1 MRELLLG
8 HEPEVEDLPPGE
20 HEHGDGDGT
29 GQPVTVGGSPLDDV
43 LASIETMA
51 AQRPIAA
58 QIVALTE
65 GSDAGARDVARLLAA
80 DPALSGRVL
89 KLANSAYYGMRGRV
103 GSLQFAIAVV
113 GFSVVRSMATVA
125 LTDTRDESQL
135 PEDYWTVSTHLALA
149 ASALAPR
156 LGSRP
161 QDAVCVGLLAQ
172 LGVALLHHHD
182 RAGYDAVREAGPTPA
197 ARRVAET
204 QRYGTDALGL
214 TALAMRSWAFPGAL
228 VDPVSQVDDLASAP
242 GGLLRGALEIT
253 GRLTRDGHQVERI
266 ERLTG
271 GRVSEVDLRPMLTQV
286 RTDAAELRRTLLG

>member
-1 MRELLLG
+1 MSVEEELLDEL
-8 HEPEVEDLPPGE
+8 
-20 HEHGDGDGT
+20 DGDAA
-29 GQPVTVGGSPLDDV
+29 PVTVGGSPLEEV
-43 LASIETMA
+43 LESIATMA

-58 QIVALTE
+58 QIVALTDGE
-65 GSDAGARDVARLLAA
+65 RAGARDVARLLAA

-125 LTDTRDESQL
+125 LTDTRDESEL
-135 PEDYWTVSTHLALA
+135 PEDYWMVSTHLALA

-156 LGSRP
+156 LGARS

-182 RAGYDAVREAGPTPA
+182 RAGYDAVRTAGPTPA
-197 ARRVAET
+197 ARRVAEQ
-204 QRYGTDALGL
+204 QRYGMDALGL
-214 TALAMRSWAFPGAL
+214 TALAMRRWSFPDAL
-228 VDPVSQVDDLASAP
+228 VDPVAQVDDLTSSA
-242 GGLLRGALEIT
+242 GALLRGALEVT
-253 GRLTRDGHQVERI
+253 GRLTRPGHTVERI

-271 GRVSEVDLRPMLTQV
+271 GRVSEAELPPLLAQV